1 MCNTQ
6 KNSLLPKQKLHPKR
20 WSQGTIRLCGHTTQH
35 KTSTYNF
42 VAPSLHNQ
50 VSTSQYHKRLTSH
63 NFTTVETV
71 ALLGCGKRI
80 MPFRRNT
87 MFPPSRSYYR
97 GADKSLAR
105 PWTYTSYKVTATKL
119 TTLYQYL
126 RRKNNSN
133 ILLLFVRRTSWY
145 SVVNLVPVA
154 CIRPGSG

>member
-105 PWTYTSYKVTATKL
+105 PWTDTSYRDQTHNTIPIITANKQQ
-119 TTLYQYL
+119 QY
-126 RRKNNSN
+126 
-133 ILLLFVRRTSWY
+133 IAAVCTPY
-145 SVVNLVPVA
+145 VLV
-154 CIRPGSG
+154 